1 MGAPFVHL
9 SVGGG
14 WPIQAH
20 ITALLSFL
28 KKMYKVGL
36 NTDHFKIWNSTYQ
49 LHSFAFMYP
58 QQEPP
63 TSKWWTKLITTCP
76 EKKWLWI
83 ISWKN
88 SISPTAHNWLPRG
101 SETGTFFWY
110 LLENKFYWTVLGY
123 YPWGTLISD
132 CPM

>member
-9 SVGGG
+9 SVDGD

-20 ITALLSFL
+20 IMALLSFL

-58 QQEPP
+58 QQEPLP
-63 TSKWWTKLITTCP
+63 QSDGQNITNCP
-76 EKKWLWI
+76 EKK
-83 ISWKN
+83 
-88 SISPTAHNWLPRG
+88 
-101 SETGTFFWY
+101 
-110 LLENKFYWTVLGY
+110 
-123 YPWGTLISD
+123 
-132 CPM
+132 